1 MLFRSN
7 HQLSEVTSYHVCG
20 VLLMTRPELAPQVE
34 LGLQDL
40 EGVELHASQAGR
52 LVITVEGPSSAQCA
66 AMINHLATLPGVAAS
81 SLVYHQIDNDTGAAS
96 KTGSGQTNDNASPSQ
111 ESAP

>member
-1 MLFRSN
+1 MPIHN
-7 HQLSEVTSYHVCG
+7 NKLSDVSSYHVCG
-20 VLLMTRPELAPQVE
+20 VLLMTRPELATRVE

-52 LVITVEGPSSAQCA
+52 LVVTVEGPSYYQCA
-66 AMINHLATLPGVAAS
+66 EMINHLATLPGVAAS
-81 SLVYHQIDNDTGAAS
+81 SLVYHQIDHDTGAAS
-96 KTGSGQTNDNASPSQ
+96 VTGSGQANDNASPSQ